1 MTPQY
6 PHLLPVFLIEA
17 EHCLAELAAA
27 IAKLAENIDDEAA
40 WHTASR
46 AAHTL
51 KGNAAMM
58 AFSEIHETAF
68 TAEVRAQAGTARP
81 QHRLA
86 VELTASLMLLRDQVD
101 ELVTNVPAPK
111 RDISNVESA

>member
-27 IAKLAENIDDEAA
+27 VAKLADNLDDEAA
-40 WHTASR
+40 WRAASR

-58 AFSEIHETAF
+58 AFDDIHETAF

-81 QHRLA
+81 QQHLA

-101 ELVTNVPAPK
+101 ERVTNVPAPA
-111 RDISNVESA
+111 RNIPNVESA

>member
-6 PHLLPVFLIEA
+6 PYLLPVFLIEA
-17 EHCLAELAAA
+17 EHCLSELAAA
-27 IAKLAENIDDEAA
+27 IAKLADNLDDEAA
-40 WHTASR
+40 WRAASR

-58 AFSEIHETAF
+58 AFHDIHEAAL
-68 TAEVRAQAGTARP
+68 TAEVRAQAGTAQP
-81 QHRLA
+81 QQRLA

-101 ELVTNVPAPK
+101 ELVTKVPAPK
-111 RDISNVESA
+111 QDTPNVESA